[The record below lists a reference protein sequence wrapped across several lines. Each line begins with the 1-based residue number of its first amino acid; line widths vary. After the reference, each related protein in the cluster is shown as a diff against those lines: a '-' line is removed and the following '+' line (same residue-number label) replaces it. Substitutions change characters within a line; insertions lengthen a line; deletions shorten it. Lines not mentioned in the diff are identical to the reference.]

1 VRCGVALTRRK
12 KMVDKKKENKK
23 KNDKKKN
30 AIITK
35 EK

>member
-1 VRCGVALTRRK
+1 
-12 KMVDKKKENKK
+12 MVDKKKENKK